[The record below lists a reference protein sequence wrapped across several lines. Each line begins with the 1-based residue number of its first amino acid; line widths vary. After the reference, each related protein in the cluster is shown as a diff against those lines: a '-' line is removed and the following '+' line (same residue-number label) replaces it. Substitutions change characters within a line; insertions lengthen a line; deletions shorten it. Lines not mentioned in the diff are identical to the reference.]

1 MAVNYDRVVQAA
13 MRLRMTE
20 AAYWEEFVL
29 ALGEAAQAQTNQM
42 LVVDPTMLAKAQGMA
57 YMFNEIT
64 GVLYEAPKRYEKI
77 EQQIKAGKR
86 NVNG

>member
-1 MAVNYDRVVQAA
+1 MAVNYDRLVQAS

-29 ALGEAAQAQTNQM
+29 ALAEVAQSQTNQM
-42 LVVDPTMLAKAQGMA
+42 LTVDISMLPKAQGMA
-57 YMFNEIT
+57 YMANEVAA
-64 GVLYEAPKRYEKI
+64 VLHTAPARYEKI

>member
-42 LVVDPTMLAKAQGMA
+42 LVVDATMLNKAQGMA
-57 YMFNEIT
+57 YMLNEIV

-77 EQQIKAGKR
+77 EQQIKTGKR